1 MSSADPK
8 KPFVSQTDKGLNR
21 GPEQVA
27 QNVSAASW
35 KLTAEE
41 LVKIGRITV

>member
-1 MSSADPK
+1 
-8 KPFVSQTDKGLNR
+8 VSQTDKGLNR
-21 GPEQVA
+21 RPEQVA

-41 LVKIGRITV
+41 LVEIERIKV